1 METVRR
7 VGFAMIIFILAGL
20 LGTACNVDLTP
31 YAAKVNGTSISMSTL
46 SLALQDA
53 AGNQAYSC
61 LTGNKPIVGAG
72 GSGTY
77 SSSFTAGVLTIL
89 IEDKAFSQLVKKM
102 HLSESL
108 LTSEVA
114 GSILA
119 QSFTSSNQSCTTP
132 GDAVLAAFGS
142 TFRDALTNI
151 YQAEAALAL
160 KISGI
165 SVANGGIMRY
175 AAQHRSLTDLS
186 CVSAI
191 AAPSK
196 QTIDTVRAKIR
207 GGMSFTNAAATY
219 SSSPTGSNGGALGC
233 FPISTL
239 PGSLAGSL
247 QNLQVGR
254 LSQDVK
260 YQGQYLLFEITSK
273 QFPSELDVATQIV
286 QEYAA
291 KAQSV
296 LNNYLG
302 NSQVFLPPGT
312 GKWGRSAN
320 NLAVI
325 APTGPSSSIIPNPIS
340 IKP

>member
-1 METVRR
+1 VRR
-7 VGFAMIIFILAGL
+7 VSFATIIFILAGL

-31 YAAKVNGTSISMSTL
+31 YAAKVNGTSISTSTL
-46 SLALQDA
+46 SSALQDA
-53 AGNQAYSC
+53 AENQAYGC
-61 LTGNKPIVGAG
+61 LTGNKPIEGAG

-77 SSSFTAGVLTIL
+77 SASYTAGVLTIL

-114 GSILA
+114 SSILA
-119 QSFTSSNQSCTTP
+119 NSFTSTSQSCTTP
-132 GDAVLAAFGS
+132 GDAVLAAFGP
-142 TFRDALTNI
+142 TFKNALMNI
-151 YQAEAALAL
+151 YQAESALAL
-160 KISGI
+160 KIANI
-165 SVANGGIMRY
+165 PVANGGILRY

-191 AAPSK
+191 AAPAK
-196 QTIDTVRAKIR
+196 QTIDLARAKIK
-207 GGMSFTNAAATY
+207 GGMPFSTAASAY
-219 SSSPTGSNGGALGC
+219 SDSSTGSNGGALGC

-239 PGSLAGSL
+239 PASLAAPL

-254 LSQDVK
+254 LSPTIA
-260 YQGQYLLFEITSK
+260 YQGQYILLEITSK

-286 QEYAA
+286 QEYATE
-291 KAQSV
+291 AQSV
-296 LNNYLG
+296 LNSYLAK
-302 NSQVFLPPGT
+302 SQVSLPPGT
-312 GKWGRSAN
+312 GRWGKSAN

-325 APTGPSSSIIPNPIS
+325 VPSGPPKSLIPNPVS